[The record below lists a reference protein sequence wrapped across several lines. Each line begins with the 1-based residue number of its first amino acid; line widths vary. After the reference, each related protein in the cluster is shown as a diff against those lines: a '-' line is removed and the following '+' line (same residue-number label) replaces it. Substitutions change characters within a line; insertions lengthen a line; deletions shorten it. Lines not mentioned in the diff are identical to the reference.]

1 MKKNKLNDKIIKII
15 NNIKKMFKKDN
26 ILNLIN
32 KLKIALNKEEDIKQ
46 KNLNIKISQKQKINF
61 FESLFN
67 LINSWIP
74 ITNSLS
80 IMLYQTKDKNVK
92 TLLSTILK
100 NLNKWKKLQENFE
113 LFPKIFSQFD
123 IYITKMWEVSWK
135 LANSLEIILNKEEKN
150 KDLKQKILW
159 ALIYP
164 IIIICLSICMIV
176 GFMVFV
182 IPKVQDM
189 YKDARVNLPDLTQK
203 VIDISNFLK
212 ENWIIILIILA
223 LIIFWINSLRYNKN
237 TKYYFDKTILEIPIF
252 WSLIR
257 KKIIVVFSN
266 TLWVLLQNWI
276 MINQALEISK
286 KSIENEYYEQRLDEM
301 LILLNEWI
309 PLSELMWINKLQEWI
324 EDKYFPIELA
334 SIVKIWEQTWKLPS
348 LLLKISQKF
357 NKEID
362 LIVKNLST
370 MIEPVVIILV
380 WSIVGTMVMAILL
393 PFFNMVNVV

>member
-1 MKKNKLNDKIIKII
+1 M
-15 NNIKKMFKKDN
+15 
-26 ILNLIN
+26 
-32 KLKIALNKEEDIKQ
+32 LKINDFLNKIKDFENKF
-46 KNLNIKISQKQKINF
+46 KNWNSSPKTNSSIKLTQKQKINF

-80 IMLYQTKDKNVK
+80 IMLYQTKDKNLK
-92 TLLSTILK
+92 ELIWIILK

-113 LFPKIFSQFD
+113 LFPKTFSQFD
-123 IYITKMWEVSWK
+123 IYITKMWEVTWK
-135 LANSLEIILNKEEKN
+135 LANSLEILLIKEEKN

-164 IIIICLSICMIV
+164 IIIVTLSICMII
-176 GFMVFV
+176 GFMVYV

-203 VIDISNFLK
+203 VIDASNFLK
-212 ENWIIILIILA
+212 ENWIILLIIFW
-223 LIIFWINSLRYNKN
+223 LIIFWINSLRYNKK
-237 TKYYFDKTILEIPIF
+237 TKYYFDKYILEIPIF
-252 WSLIR
+252 GWLIR
-257 KKIIVVFSN
+257 KKIIVVFWN

-276 MINQALEISK
+276 MINQALEIAK
-286 KSIENEYYEQRLDEM
+286 KSLENEYYEKRVDEM
-301 LILLNEWI
+301 LVLLNEWI
-309 PLSELMWINKLQEWI
+309 SLSELMWINKLQEWI
-324 EDKYFPIELA
+324 EDKYFPIEMA

-348 LLLKISQKF
+348 LLLKITDKF

-362 LIVKNLST
+362 VLVKNLST
-370 MIEPVVIILV
+370 IIEPLVIVVV